1 MILEAVIVVPQTV
14 AVHVSVT
21 SPPQAPG
28 MVLRVDVAIPWI
40 LQSPCNPLS
49 YASSWVVAPP
59 HGTVM
64 SATVANEGVAAGLTW
79 ITLDFVIKVPQT
91 VAVHVSVTSP
101 PHAPGMVLRVDVTIP

>member
-1 MILEAVIVVPQTV
+1 MILDAVIVVPQMV

-28 MVLRVDVAIPWI
+28 MVLRVDVAIPLI
-40 LQSPCNPLS
+40 LQSPINPLS

-59 HGTVM
+59 HETLI
-64 SATVANEGVAAGLTW
+64 SATVANTGVAAGLMW
-79 ITLDFVIKVPQT
+79 MILDAVIVVPQT